1 MSLANR
7 VALVTGA
14 SRNIGR
20 AIALALANRGAAV
33 AVNYAKS
40 AAAAQEVVAEIEA
53 GGGRAFAVQADVAD
67 ADAAAAM
74 VQAVEEHLG
83 PIDILVNNAGITR
96 DGLFVRMKP
105 EDWDAVMGTNL
116 NGLFYI
122 VRPVVR
128 GMMRRRWG
136 RIINISSISGLV
148 GNMGQVNYAASKAAI
163 LGFTKA
169 LAREVGSR
177 GITVNTVAPGF
188 IETDMTAG
196 LPEEVRATM
205 LARTALERFGQS
217 EEVAAAVAFLAGED
231 AGYITGHTLVVDGG
245 LTMI

>member
-1 MSLANR
+1 MCLANR

-20 AIALALANRGAAV
+20 AIALALAKRGAAV

-67 ADAAAAM
+67 ADAVAAM

-136 RIINISSISGLV
+136 RIINISSIAGLV
-148 GNMGQVNYAASKAAI
+148 GNFGQVNYAASKAAI

-188 IETDMTAG
+188 IETDMTAD
-196 LPEEVRATM
+196 LPEEVRETM
-205 LARTALERFGQS
+205 LARTALERFG
-217 EEVAAAVAFLAGED
+217 
-231 AGYITGHTLVVDGG
+231 
-245 LTMI
+245 